1 MISAVFAFL
10 FGVFSSG
17 MVSKQI
23 SYCECLRDNFTGK
36 YCQSIKSDMK
46 QGTCRKE

>member
-1 MISAVFAFL
+1 MSVLFAFL
-10 FGVFSSG
+10 FGVFGSQ

-36 YCQSIKSDMK
+36 YCQSIKAGMN